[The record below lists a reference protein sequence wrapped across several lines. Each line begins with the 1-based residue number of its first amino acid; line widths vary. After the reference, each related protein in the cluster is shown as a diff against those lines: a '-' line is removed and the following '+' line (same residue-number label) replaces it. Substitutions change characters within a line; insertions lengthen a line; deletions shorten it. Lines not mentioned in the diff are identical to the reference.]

1 MKNIHVLP
9 AEKPSR
15 LFEILQFCFVF
26 DNQNKYSEEHKKLH
40 KYKNKNIYIT
50 DDSEIEAG
58 DYWIYICPINGLD
71 YGDNNNPIV
80 KNNLPTTWF
89 EKLHDKENYKKII
102 LTTDQDLIKD
112 GVQEISEDFLHW
124 FVKNP
129 SCESVE
135 IADLWKDGNPSTHD
149 MYQIIIPQEEPKQEN
164 CCTPVGQIKRY
175 KDCIGCDR
183 KPKEF
188 GKPFVN
194 TMPMFEKEYTVE
206 ELLKLFRKAPLVF
219 VPAERMYS
227 KEEIKVIAR
236 DAYFMG
242 RSNTLIGVFNKW
254 LEKFNKSKQ

>member
-50 DDSEIEAG
+50 NDSEIEAG

-102 LTTDQDLIKD
+102 LTTDQDLIAD
-112 GVQEISEDFLHW
+112 GVDAIDDEFLEW

-129 SCESVE
+129 SCEYVE
-135 IADLWKDGNPSTHD
+135 TYSLGVKNELTGKSCHYKYETYLPHIE
-149 MYQIIIPQEEPKQEN
+149 Y
-164 CCTPVGQIKRY
+164 KRV
-175 KDCIGCDR
+175 D
-183 KPKEF
+183 
-188 GKPFVN
+188 
-194 TMPMFEKEYTVE
+194 
-206 ELLKLFRKAPLVF
+206 
-219 VPAERMYS
+219 S
-227 KEEIKVIAR
+227 EIKHE
-236 DAYFMG
+236 
-242 RSNTLIGVFNKW
+242 TLEEAAIKEGLLRCSQHNYNQAEAGYNAKWFKRGAIFGAKWQAQKMYTKDDVLRAGKIGEINHHDYKHIVSLLDEAKKIN
-254 LEKFNKSKQ
+254 N